1 MDKSQS
7 AIRQRSPS
15 MNCTTCDAPL
25 ESGAMFC
32 ANCGA
37 RVTPASSAAM
47 PTVVLPPG
55 DTTQTQSSA
64 PQPYAP
70 PQSYAPPQPY
80 MPPVAPQQGAYAVA
94 APPTSTTAT
103 VSLIFGVLAYVFLPL
118 IGAII
123 AVVAGHMARKEI
135 RNSGGQIGGSG
146 MATAGLVL
154 GYIQIALTVLAI
166 CAIIGIGFL
175 SLLGSRVE

>member
-1 MDKSQS
+1 
-7 AIRQRSPS
+7 

-25 ESGAMFC
+25 EPGALFC

-37 RVTPASSAAM
+37 RVTPTSSAAT
-47 PTVVLPPG
+47 PTVVLPPSG
-55 DTTQTQSSA
+55 AAPPQPSA
-64 PQPYAP
+64 PQPYV
-70 PQSYAPPQPY
+70 PPQPY
-80 MPPVAPQQGAYAVA
+80 MPPTAPQQGAYTMA
-94 APPTSTTAT
+94 ATPPTSTAAT
-103 VSLIFGVLAYVFLPL
+103 VSLVCGVLAYVFLPV

-154 GYIQIALTVLAI
+154 GYIQIALTVLTI
-166 CAIIGIGFL
+166 CAIIGIAFL

>member
-1 MDKSQS
+1 
-7 AIRQRSPS
+7 
-15 MNCTTCDAPL
+15 MNCTTCDSPL
-25 ESGAMFC
+25 EAGALFG

-37 RVTPASSAAM
+37 RVPPPSSAAM

-55 DTTQTQSSA
+55 EGAPAAPAQSA
-64 PQPYAP
+64 MPQP
-70 PQSYAPPQPY
+70 YAPPQPY
-80 MPPVAPQQGAYAVA
+80 MPPGVPQQAIYTA
-94 APPTSTTAT
+94 ATPPTSTAAT
-103 VSLIFGVLAYVFLPL
+103 VSLIFGILAYVFLPVVA
-118 IGAII
+118 AII

-154 GYIQIALTVLAI
+154 GYIQLALTILAI
-166 CAIIGIGFL
+166 CAIIAIAFL